1 MEEIFKS
8 SIASNCSAPNHSA
21 EQCNNAINFGNKNN
35 GSCASY
41 NLDDHNIDH
50 NDNNNDNN
58 NDHHHHNFD
67 DSAGWYGKSK
77 KCGIERC
84 KLLAVVVIFA
94 KWFDPPAAI

>member
-21 EQCNNAINFGNKNN
+21 EQCNNAINFGNKNI
-35 GSCASY
+35 GSCTNH
-41 NLDDHNIDH
+41 NLYLYHHNIDH
-50 NDNNNDNN
+50 NDNNN
-58 NDHHHHNFD
+58 HHHNFD

-94 KWFDPPAAI
+94 KWLDSPAAI